1 MVISIVTTGAD
12 QRHCCHHKYVYFFH
26 YKQICVQ
33 KYENILI
40 YAKKVV
46 ILQAI
51 KEKNEYN
58 VYIL

>member
-51 KEKNEYN
+51 KEKKR
-58 VYIL
+58 I